1 MLQGA
6 QAETRGALTAQ
17 AGRDLSLLSATESR
31 HDFFEE
37 TTVKKKTFSKTVTH
51 TVRETAQTTEKG
63 TLLSAGSVALTAGQ
77 DIGVRGS
84 SVAADGGVAL
94 TAGRD
99 ITTAASVENY
109 RSYEEQSRKKSGL
122 FSGGGIGFTVG
133 STSLRQTLASA
144 GTTQSQSVSTLG
156 STGGSVSLR
165 AGQDVALTGTDV
177 IAARDIDLSGRNV
190 TVTPGHDVRRTTQT
204 LEQKQ
209 SGLTIALSG
218 SVGGALNSMVE
229 TVQAV
234 SRESDSRLKS
244 LAGVKAALSA
254 GQGAQAARLAMA
266 QREAAGAKTAAGGG
280 EAGEQPQAVGVSI
293 SYGSQSSSSQQTR
306 TQETVSGSSVTA
318 GDNLRIRATEG
329 DITVVGSQLK
339 AGRDLTLSATQDIR
353 LLSGANTQQ
362 TEGSNQSRGGSLGVS
377 IGVSAS
383 GSFGLSV
390 SASVNAA
397 KGNLRGDGL
406 THTESLLTAGRTAV
420 LDSGRDTT
428 LQGAQVSAET
438 ITARVGRDLL
448 VRSEQDSDRYDSK
461 QQSAGAGVTIPIYGG
476 GGGASFSFSRDKV
489 HSNFDSVQE
498 QSGLF
503 AGAGGYD
510 IGVGSHTQLDGGAI
524 ASTAGA
530 DRNRLETGTLGF
542 GNIDN
547 RAEYRASHSGGG
559 FSTSAPVGLQV
570 LSNVGGLMLAGAN
583 QSGSSSGTTYAAVS
597 DGTLIIRDQAGQ
609 RQDVGGLSRDTAGA
623 NSGALN
629 PIFDREKVE
638 SRLRQAQ
645 LLSEIGTQVLDIAS
659 TEGAINATKA
669 ASARLAAAPAEARQA
684 KADELAK
691 AMPGKGVT
699 AEAVTQALYQEYY
712 NASLNDSVYRTGG
725 PVRQG
730 IQAAVA
736 ALQGVLAGNVAQAL
750 TGAAAPYVA
759 EEIHRQTTDAA
770 GNTNVMANTL
780 AHALLGAVAAQAGG
794 NNALAGA
801 AGEAGG
807 ELAARALMEGL
818 YPGKKADE
826 LNEDQRQLLS
836 TLSTI
841 AGGLAAGVVGN
852 SGADAVQGAQSAQVA
867 EN

>member
-1 MLQGA
+1 
-6 QAETRGALTAQ
+6 
-17 AGRDLSLLSATESR
+17 
-31 HDFFEE
+31 
-37 TTVKKKTFSKTVTH
+37 
-51 TVRETAQTTEKG
+51 
-63 TLLSAGSVALTAGQ
+63 
-77 DIGVRGS
+77 
-84 SVAADGGVAL
+84 
-94 TAGRD
+94 RD

-133 STSLRQTLASA
+133 STSLRQTLESA

-165 AGQDVALTGTDV
+165 AGQDVSLTGTDV

-254 GQGAQAARLAMA
+254 GQGAQATRLAMA
-266 QREAAGAKTAAGGG
+266 QREAAGAKTAAGSG
-280 EAGEQPQAVGVSI
+280 EEGEQPQAVGVSI
-293 SYGSQSSSSQQTR
+293 SYGSQSSRSEQRQ

-318 GDNLRIRATEG
+318 GDNLRIRATDG

-339 AGRDLTLSATQDIR
+339 AGQDLTLAATQDIR
-353 LLSGANTQQ
+353 LLSGANTQH
-362 TEGSNQSRGGSLGVS
+362 TEGSNQSRGGSIGVS

-406 THTESLLTAGRTAV
+406 THTESLLEAGRTAV
-420 LDSGRDTT
+420 LGSGRDTT

-461 QQSAGAGVTIPIYGG
+461 QQSVSAGVTIPIYGG

-503 AGAGGYD
+503 AGTGGYD
-510 IGVGSHTQLDGGAI
+510 IHVGSHTQLDGGAI

-530 DRNRLETGTLGF
+530 DRSRLETGTLGF
-542 GNIDN
+542 SNIDN
-547 RAEYRASHSGGG
+547 RAEYSASHTGGG

-583 QSGSSSGTTYAAVS
+583 QSGASSGTTYAAVS
-597 DGTLIIRDQAGQ
+597 DGTLIIRDRAGQ
-609 RQDVGGLSRDTAGA
+609 QQDVEGLSRDTAGA

-629 PIFDREKVE
+629 PIFD
-638 SRLRQAQ
+638 
-645 LLSEIGTQVLDIAS
+645 
-659 TEGAINATKA
+659 
-669 ASARLAAAPAEARQA
+669 
-684 KADELAK
+684 
-691 AMPGKGVT
+691 
-699 AEAVTQALYQEYY
+699 
-712 NASLNDSVYRTGG
+712 
-725 PVRQG
+725 
-730 IQAAVA
+730 
-736 ALQGVLAGNVAQAL
+736 
-750 TGAAAPYVA
+750 
-759 EEIHRQTTDAA
+759 
-770 GNTNVMANTL
+770 
-780 AHALLGAVAAQAGG
+780 
-794 NNALAGA
+794 
-801 AGEAGG
+801 
-807 ELAARALMEGL
+807 
-818 YPGKKADE
+818 
-826 LNEDQRQLLS
+826 
-836 TLSTI
+836 
-841 AGGLAAGVVGN
+841 
-852 SGADAVQGAQSAQVA
+852 
-867 EN
+867 